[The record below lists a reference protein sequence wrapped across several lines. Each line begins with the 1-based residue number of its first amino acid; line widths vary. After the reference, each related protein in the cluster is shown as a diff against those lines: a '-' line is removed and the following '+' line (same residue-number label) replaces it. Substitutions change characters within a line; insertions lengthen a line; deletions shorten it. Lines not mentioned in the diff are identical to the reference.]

1 MHVADVH
8 VESAYIKPGKQ
19 KSALLRDESVQRF
32 ADIVNEAKKQK
43 VDVMLIC
50 GDLFD
55 RTVVRKSTIKF
66 VLSQIA
72 QNKNIRFFYC
82 LGNHDHKLLFDGEI
96 PKNLTIFPTN
106 FEKYDLGEVVVGGN
120 SVRKYS
126 RAEFAK
132 QVDFDENKINIFM
145 LHAFLASANVD
156 DCLCFDVK
164 DLKNK
169 NINYLALG
177 HVHENLNGRID
188 NRGEWVYSGNSG
200 GYGFDWNAFGYV
212 LLQVQNGVLSWQR
225 KLLPTKRRFL
235 SYEVDI
241 SSCQNFVEIENDEMI
256 KTCSCIKPRSYQ
268 LFSHDKFAIL
278 IIKSDRAQQAIV
290 FDSANANI
298 SRLQADK
305 IEFKDGELV
314 CENANLQ
321 QRHLI
326 TSEGFIQNNNLQP
339 SPRNAKTLCA
349 TFLQLLKEKQYSRA
363 NNLVCEN
370 LNSNQEKL
378 AEYFGEF
385 QNFFALDETKFV
397 IIKKSG
403 HNVVTFG
410 LKDDKICDIQMD

>member
-1 MHVADVH
+1 MKTFQLRSTFPCLVKWNGGEEFLD
-8 VESAYIKPGKQ
+8 ETAYLEFDSPQ
-19 KSALLRDESVQRF
+19 KFCIYPALPS
-32 ADIVNEAKKQK
+32 
-43 VDVMLIC
+43 
-50 GDLFD
+50 
-55 RTVVRKSTIKF
+55 RTA
-66 VLSQIA
+66 L
-72 QNKNIRFFYC
+72 
-82 LGNHDHKLLFDGEI
+82 
-96 PKNLTIFPTN
+96 P
-106 FEKYDLGEVVVGGN
+106 
-120 SVRKYS
+120 
-126 RAEFAK
+126 
-132 QVDFDENKINIFM
+132 FM
-145 LHAFLASANVD
+145 LDTQSN
-156 DCLCFDVK
+156 LCP
-164 DLKNK
+164 
-169 NINYLALG
+169 A
-177 HVHENLNGRID
+177 RII
-188 NRGEWVYSGNSG
+188 
-200 GYGFDWNAFGYV
+200 
-212 LLQVQNGVLSWQR
+212 
-225 KLLPTKRRFL
+225 
-235 SYEVDI
+235 DI
-241 SSCQNFVEIENDEMI
+241 SQCRIFFLDAPEYSTTVKESLRVNSKTINFKISNNFVEIENDEMI

-363 NNLVCEN
+363 NNLVCES
-370 LNSNQEKL
+370 LNSSQEKL

>member
-1 MHVADVH
+1 MKIMHVADVH

-32 ADIVNEAKKQK
+32 ADIVAEAKKQK
-43 VDVMLIC
+43 VDVVLIC

-66 VLSQIA
+66 VLDQIA
-72 QNKNIRFFYC
+72 QNKDIRFFYC

-106 FEKYDLGEVVVGGN
+106 FEKYDLGEVVIGGN

-132 QVDFDENKINIFM
+132 QVDFDENKINILM
-145 LHAFLASANVD
+145 LHAFLSSANID
-156 DCLCFDVK
+156 DCLCFDIK

-188 NRGEWVYSGNSG
+188 DRGEWVYSGNSG

-241 SSCQNFVEIENDEMI
+241 SSCQNFIEIENLIKQTLQPANSNDLVRVILTGKIDEDLDKKPEVILSDFADDYFYFELHDHTSI
-256 KTCSCIKPRSYQ
+256 KIDIKKIQSEKLSLKAEFVNLIYQSDLSDQQKQDCIKLGIACLRGEE
-268 LFSHDKFAIL
+268 
-278 IIKSDRAQQAIV
+278 
-290 FDSANANI
+290 I
-298 SRLQADK
+298 SL
-305 IEFKDGELV
+305 
-314 CENANLQ
+314 
-321 QRHLI
+321 
-326 TSEGFIQNNNLQP
+326 
-339 SPRNAKTLCA
+339 
-349 TFLQLLKEKQYSRA
+349 
-363 NNLVCEN
+363 
-370 LNSNQEKL
+370 
-378 AEYFGEF
+378 
-385 QNFFALDETKFV
+385 
-397 IIKKSG
+397 
-403 HNVVTFG
+403 
-410 LKDDKICDIQMD
+410 